1 MKQLP
6 FLDALNTRSDRLIS
20 TVYTKSTFAGLLQ
33 NCNSFAPLTYKKGLT
48 KTLIDQTFRLNNTW
62 DGFQLDLEK
71 LKGILQKKNKYL
83 PNIIDKSVKKYLNKK
98 DHEHS

>member
-20 TVYTKSTFAGLLQ
+20 IIYTKSTFAGLLQ
-33 NCNSFAPLTYKKGLT
+33 NCNSFTPLTYKKGLT

-71 LKGILQKKNKYL
+71 LKGILQKKTNTHL
-83 PNIIDKSVKKYLNKK
+83 T
-98 DHEHS
+98 